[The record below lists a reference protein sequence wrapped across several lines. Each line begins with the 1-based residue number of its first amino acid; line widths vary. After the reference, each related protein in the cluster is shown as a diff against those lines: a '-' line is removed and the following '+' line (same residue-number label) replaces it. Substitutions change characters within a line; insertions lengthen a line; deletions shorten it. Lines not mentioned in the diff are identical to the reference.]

1 MIYMKKFWILFLV
14 ELKILM
20 MPRKSLKELLEE
32 TPDFMGKE
40 IWNDGYFDGLKD
52 SDQIRMRDALERL
65 LECCETYLDE
75 DQPVMPVRYVE
86 RIVRIGL
93 GMADETN

>member
-1 MIYMKKFWILFLV
+1 MH
-14 ELKILM
+14 E
-20 MPRKSLKELLEE
+20 
-32 TPDFMGKE
+32 
-40 IWNDGYFDGLKD
+40 
-52 SDQIRMRDALERL
+52 ALSRL

-75 DQPVMPVRYVE
+75 DQPAMPVRYVE